1 MFGAGGAIKM
11 IAMLMIVC
19 IVAGG
24 LYYVSNLQAN
34 LAVSRENSKKL
45 EDGLEQQQILIA
57 KIQAEQQQIKQINNE
72 LNETIK
78 SQTKDTDALKNRFAE
93 GSDGKARDIGAL
105 AVKKPESIQRAVNK
119 GTINALRCLEIAS
132 GAPLT
137 EEEKNANTPSTINK
151 ECPSLANPNYDPA
164 VAN

>member
-11 IAMLMIVC
+11 IALLIIVC

-34 LAVSRENSKKL
+34 LAISRENSKKL
-45 EDGLEQQQILIA
+45 EDGLEQQQMLIA
-57 KIQAEQQQIKQINNE
+57 KIQAEQQQIKEINNQ
-72 LNETIK
+72 LSETIK
-78 SQTKDTDALKNRFAE
+78 NQSKDTDALKNRFSESA
-93 GSDGKARDIGAL
+93 SGKARDIGEY
-105 AVKKPESIQRAVNK
+105 AVKKPASIQRAINK

>member
-34 LAVSRENSKKL
+34 LAISRENSKKL
-45 EDGLEQQQILIA
+45 EDGLEQQQMLIS
-57 KIQAEQQQIKQINNE
+57 KIQAEQKQIKEINNQ

-78 SQTKDTDALKNRFAE
+78 NQTKDTDALKNRFSE
-93 GSDGKARDIGAL
+93 GSDGKSRDIGDL
-105 AVKKPESIQRAVNK
+105 AVKKPESIQRAINK

-151 ECPSLANPNYDPA
+151 ECPSLANPNYDPT
-164 VAN
+164 VTN